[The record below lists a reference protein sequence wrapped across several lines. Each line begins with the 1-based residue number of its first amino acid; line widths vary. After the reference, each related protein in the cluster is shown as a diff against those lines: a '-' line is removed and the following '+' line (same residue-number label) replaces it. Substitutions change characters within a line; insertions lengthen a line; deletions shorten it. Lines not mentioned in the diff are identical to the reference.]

1 MEPRRTAVLISGTGT
16 NLQALIDAAR
26 EPSYPARI
34 VLVISNRETAGG
46 LERAARAGI
55 ATRVIPSRGFTSR
68 EAFDAALDEALR
80 EAAAELVCL
89 AGFMR
94 VLGRDFVERW
104 RDRMLNI
111 HPSLLP
117 AFRGLETHA
126 RVLEAGLP
134 VTGCTVHFVRPEID
148 EGPVIVQ
155 GMAPVLPGD
164 TVETL
169 NARVLEIE
177 HRCYPRA
184 LALVAGDRARVIDE
198 RVVVAGERPFERLI
212 LHPSLREACR

>member
-1 MEPRRTAVLISGTGT
+1 MEPRRTAILISGTGT
-16 NLQALIDAAR
+16 NLQALIDAT
-26 EPSYPARI
+26 SGGDHPARI
-34 VLVISNRETAGG
+34 VLVISNRPDAGG
-46 LERAARAGI
+46 LERAARSGI
-55 ATRVIPSRGFTSR
+55 PTRVIPSARFDTR
-68 EAFDAALDEALR
+68 EAFDSALDEALR
-80 EAAAELVCL
+80 EAEVELVCL

-94 VLGRDFVERW
+94 VLGRGFVERW

-148 EGPVIVQ
+148 EGPVVVQ
-155 GMAPVLPGD
+155 GVVPVLPD
-164 TVETL
+164 DDVETL
-169 NARVLEIE
+169 NGRVLEVE

-184 LALVAGDRARVIDE
+184 LEMLAAGRVSVIDE
-198 RVVVAGERPFERLI
+198 RVVLAGERPFERLV
-212 LHPSLREACR
+212 LHPSLQEATR

>member
-16 NLQALIDAAR
+16 NLQALIDAT
-26 EPSYPARI
+26 SVGIHPARI
-34 VLVISNRETAGG
+34 VLVISNRPGAAG

-55 ATRVIPSRGFTSR
+55 PTRVIPSQQFETR

-80 EAAAELVCL
+80 ETAVDLVCL

-94 VLGRDFVERW
+94 VLTRSLVERW

-148 EGPVIVQ
+148 EGPIIVQ
-155 GMAPVLPGD
+155 GLAPVLPGD

-184 LALVAGDRARVIDE
+184 LELVAAGRTTVVDE
-198 RVVVAGERPFERLI
+198 RVVVADERPLERLL
-212 LHPSLREACR
+212 LHPSLRGAPK

>member
-1 MEPRRTAVLISGTGT
+1 MGTRRTAVLISGTGT
-16 NLQALIDAAR
+16 NLQALLDAAR
-26 EPSYPARI
+26 DPSYPARI
-34 VLVISNRETAGG
+34 VLVVSNRPDAGG
-46 LERAARAGI
+46 LERAARAGVP
-55 ATRVIPSRGFTSR
+55 TRVIPSRAFADR

-80 EAAAELVCL
+80 EAEVELVCL

-94 VLGRDFVERW
+94 VLGRDIVERW

-155 GMAPVLPGD
+155 GVVPVLPGD
-164 TVETL
+164 TVESL
-169 NARVLEIE
+169 NARVLEVE

-184 LALVAGDRARVIDE
+184 LALVAGGRTKVIDE
-198 RVVVAGERPFERLI
+198 RVVTAQERPFERLI
-212 LHPSLREACR
+212 LHPDLSEACR

>member
-16 NLQALIDAAR
+16 NLQALIDATAGGH
-26 EPSYPARI
+26 PARI
-34 VLVISNRETAGG
+34 VLVISNRPGAGG
-46 LERAARAGI
+46 LERAARADI
-55 ATRVIPSRGFTSR
+55 PVRVIPSAQFDTR
-68 EAFDAALDEALR
+68 EAFDAALDGALR
-80 EAAAELVCL
+80 EAAVDLVCL

-94 VLGRDFVERW
+94 VLGREFVERW

-148 EGPVIVQ
+148 EGPVVVQ
-155 GMAPVLPGD
+155 GVVPVLPGD
-164 TVETL
+164 TVEQL
-169 NARVLEIE
+169 NARVLEVE

-184 LALVAGDRARVIDE
+184 LEMVAAGRVSVVGE
-198 RVVVAGERPFERLI
+198 RVVLAGERPLERLV
-212 LHPSLREACR
+212 LHPSLEEALR

>member
-1 MEPRRTAVLISGTGT
+1 TGT
-16 NLQALIDAAR
+16 NLQALLDAAR
-26 EPSYPARI
+26 DPSYPARI
-34 VLVISNRETAGG
+34 VLVVSNRPDAGG
-46 LERAARAGI
+46 LERAARAGVP
-55 ATRVIPSRGFTSR
+55 TRVIPSRAFADR
-68 EAFDAALDEALR
+68 EAYDAALDEALR
-80 EAAAELVCL
+80 EAEVELVCL

-94 VLGRDFVERW
+94 VLGRDIVERW

-155 GMAPVLPGD
+155 GVVPVLPGD
-164 TVETL
+164 TVESL
-169 NARVLEIE
+169 NARVLEVE

-184 LALVAGDRARVIDE
+184 LALVAGGRTKVIDE
-198 RVVVAGERPFERLI
+198 RVATAQERPFERLI
-212 LHPSLREACR
+212 LHPDLSEACR